1 MGRWSGPD
9 NTAVLRKGLPVVVP
23 AGLLGVG
30 ASFAVSP
37 NLAGAFGAA
46 LALLM
51 LAIAVS
57 DARHFLVP
65 NVLTAPAF
73 LLGLL
78 FEAAFSGEPLG
89 AAVALCVFRALAA
102 ALPFLALMV
111 LYQWLRGRP
120 GLGMGDV
127 KLAAVAG
134 AWLDWVT
141 IPWVIEAAALAALIA
156 YAVWRYLLHRPVT
169 ATTRLPFGLF
179 FAPAIWLG
187 WVAQTMLAAH

>member
-1 MGRWSGPD
+1 MGRWSGPAD
-9 NTAVLRKGLPVVVP
+9 AAALRRALPVAP
-23 AGLLGVG
+23 AGLLGV
-30 ASFAVSP
+30 AISFAVSP
-37 NLAGAFGAA
+37 NLEGAFGAA

-57 DARHFLVP
+57 DARRFLVP

-78 FEAAFSGEPLG
+78 FNVLFSADPIV
-89 AAVALCVFRALAA
+89 AAVTLCLLRALAA
-102 ALPFLALMV
+102 ALPFLALML

-141 IPWVIEAAALAALIA
+141 IAWVIEAAALAALIA
-156 YAVWRYLLHRPVT
+156 YAVWRYLLHRPVG

-187 WVAQTMLAAH
+187 WVIETMMTAH

>member
-1 MGRWSGPD
+1 MGRWSGPG
-9 NTAVLRKGLPVVVP
+9 NAAALGKALPVVAA

-30 ASFAVSP
+30 VSFAASP
-37 NLAGAFGAA
+37 NLAGGFGAV

-78 FEAAFSGEPLG
+78 FEVLFGGDPIVT
-89 AAVALCVFRALAA
+89 AVTVGLLRALAA
-102 ALPFLALMV
+102 ALPFLALML

-120 GLGMGDV
+120 GLGLGDV

-134 AWLDWVT
+134 AWLDWLT
-141 IPWVIEAAALAALIA
+141 IAVVIEAAAVAALIA
-156 YAVWRYLLHRPVT
+156 FVAWRYLLHRPVT

-187 WVAQTMLAAH
+187 WVAETIMAAH

>member
-1 MGRWSGPD
+1 MGRWSGPG
-9 NTAVLRKGLPVVVP
+9 NTAALGKALPVVAP

-30 ASFAVSP
+30 VSFAVSP

-78 FEAAFSGEPLG
+78 FEAVFGAEPI
-89 AAVALCVFRALAA
+89 AAAIAVCLLRALAA

-120 GLGMGDV
+120 GLGLGDV

-134 AWLDWVT
+134 AWLDWFT
-141 IPWVIEAAALAALIA
+141 IAMVIEAAALAALIT
-156 YAVWRYLLHRPVT
+156 YAVWRYLLRQPVT

-179 FAPAIWLG
+179 LAPAIWLG
-187 WVAQTMLAAH
+187 WIAQTIMAAH

>member
-9 NTAVLRKGLPVVVP
+9 NPAALRKGLLVVAP
-23 AGLLGVG
+23 AGLLGAGV
-30 ASFAVSP
+30 SVAVSP
-37 NLAGAFGAA
+37 NFQGAFGAA

-73 LLGLL
+73 LLGLT
-78 FEAAFSGEPLG
+78 FEAVFGGEPVG
-89 AAVALCVFRALAA
+89 AAITLCLLRALAA
-102 ALPFLALMV
+102 ALPFLALML

-134 AWLDWVT
+134 AWLDWLT
-141 IPWVIEAAALAALIA
+141 IVIVIEAAALAALTA
-156 YAVWRYLLHRPVT
+156 FAVWRYLLRRPVT

-187 WVAQTMLAAH
+187 WVAQTIMAAH

>member
-1 MGRWSGPD
+1 MGRWSGPGSA
-9 NTAVLRKGLPVVVP
+9 TALGRALPVVGP

-30 ASFAVSP
+30 VSVAVSP
-37 NLAGAFGAA
+37 NLQGAFGAA

-78 FEAAFSGEPLG
+78 FEALFGGEPMV
-89 AAVALCVFRALAA
+89 AAVTVCLLRAMAA
-102 ALPFLALMV
+102 ASPFLALML

-134 AWLDWVT
+134 AWLDWLT
-141 IPWVIEAAALAALIA
+141 IATVIEVAAVAALITFS
-156 YAVWRYLLHRPVT
+156 VWRYLLHRPVT
-169 ATTRLPFGLF
+169 STTRLPFGLF

-187 WVAQTMLAAH
+187 WLAETIMTAH

>member
-1 MGRWSGPD
+1 MGRWSGPG
-9 NTAVLRKGLPVVVP
+9 NAAALGKALPVVAL
-23 AGLLGVG
+23 AGLLGAGV
-30 ASFAVSP
+30 SFAVSP
-37 NLAGAFGAA
+37 NLEGAIGAV

-78 FEAAFSGEPLG
+78 FEMVFGAEPIAAAITVCL
-89 AAVALCVFRALAA
+89 LRALAA

-120 GLGMGDV
+120 GLGLGDV

-134 AWLDWVT
+134 AWLDWFT
-141 IPWVIEAAALAALIA
+141 IAAVIEAAALAALIT
-156 YAVWRYLLHRPVT
+156 YAAWRYLLRRPVT

-187 WVAQTMLAAH
+187 WIAQTIMAAR

>member
-1 MGRWSGPD
+1 MGRWSGPG
-9 NTAVLRKGLPVVVP
+9 NAAALGWSLPVIAS
-23 AGLLGVG
+23 AGLLGIGV
-30 ASFAVSP
+30 SFAVSP
-37 NLAGAFGAA
+37 NLQGAFGAA

-73 LLGLL
+73 LLGFL
-78 FEAAFSGEPLG
+78 FEALFGAEPLG
-89 AAVALCVFRALAA
+89 TAVTVCLLRALAA
-102 ALPFLALMV
+102 ALPFLALML

-134 AWLDWVT
+134 AWVDWFT
-141 IPWVIEAAALAALIA
+141 IAMVIEIAAVAALIA

-179 FAPAIWLG
+179 LAPAIWLG
-187 WVAQTMLAAH
+187 WVAQAVIAAH

>member
-9 NTAVLRKGLPVVVP
+9 NPAALSKIFPVVTP

-30 ASFAVSP
+30 VSFALSP
-37 NLAGAFGAA
+37 NFQGAFGAA

-73 LLGLL
+73 LLGLV
-78 FEAAFSGEPLG
+78 FETWFGAEPIVTAITVCL
-89 AAVALCVFRALAA
+89 LRALAA
-102 ALPFLALMV
+102 ALPFLALML

-134 AWLDWVT
+134 SWLDWVV
-141 IPWVIEAAALAALIA
+141 IAWVIEAAALAAIIT
-156 YAVWRYLLHRPVT
+156 YVVWRYLLHRPVT

-187 WVAQTMLAAH
+187 WVAQTIMAAH

>member
-1 MGRWSGPD
+1 MGRWSGPG
-9 NTAVLRKGLPVVVP
+9 NAAALGKAAPVIAP
-23 AGLLGVG
+23 AGLLGVCV
-30 ASFAVSP
+30 SFAVSP
-37 NLAGAFGAA
+37 NLGGAFGAV

-73 LLGLL
+73 LLGVLFELL
-78 FEAAFSGEPLG
+78 FRGEP
-89 AAVALCVFRALAA
+89 VATAITLCLLRALAA

-120 GLGMGDV
+120 GLGLGDV

-134 AWLDWVT
+134 AWLDWFT
-141 IPWVIEAAALAALIA
+141 IATVIEIAAVAALIT

-179 FAPAIWLG
+179 FAPAIWIG
-187 WVAQTMLAAH
+187 WLADTIMAAH

>member
-1 MGRWSGPD
+1 MG
-9 NTAVLRKGLPVVVP
+9 KIFPVIAP

-30 ASFAVSP
+30 VSFALSP

-73 LLGLL
+73 LLGLVFEVL
-78 FEAAFSGEPLG
+78 FGAEPFVSAITVCL
-89 AAVALCVFRALAA
+89 LRALAA
-102 ALPFLALMV
+102 ALPFLALML

-141 IPWVIEAAALAALIA
+141 IAWVIEAAALAAIIT

-169 ATTRLPFGLF
+169 PTTRLPFGLF

-187 WVAQTMLAAH
+187 WVAQTIIVSHWR

>member
-9 NTAVLRKGLPVVVP
+9 SAAALGKALPVVAP

-30 ASFAVSP
+30 VSFAVSP
-37 NLAGAFGAA
+37 NLAGAFGAV

-73 LLGLL
+73 LLGVL
-78 FEAAFSGEPLG
+78 FEVAFGAEPVG
-89 AAVALCVFRALAA
+89 AAITVCRLRALAA
-102 ALPFLALMV
+102 ALPFLALML

-120 GLGMGDV
+120 GLGLGDV

-134 AWLDWVT
+134 AWLDWLT
-141 IPWVIEAAALAALIA
+141 IAMMIEAAALAALIA
-156 YAVWRYLLHRPVT
+156 YVVWRYLLRRPVT

-187 WVAQTMLAAH
+187 WVAETIMAAH

>member
-1 MGRWSGPD
+1 M
-9 NTAVLRKGLPVVVP
+9 RKVLPVVAPVS
-23 AGLLGVG
+23 LLGIG
-30 ASFAVSP
+30 ISFAVSP
-37 NLAGAFGAA
+37 NLEGAFGAA

-65 NVLTAPAF
+65 NALTAPAF
-73 LLGLL
+73 LFGLAAAAL
-78 FEAAFSGEPLG
+78 FAAEPVV
-89 AAVALCVFRALAA
+89 AALTVCLLRALAA

-111 LYQWLRGRP
+111 LYQALRGRP

-141 IPWVIEAAALAALIA
+141 IALVIEVAAVAALIA
-156 YAVWRYLLHRPVT
+156 YGVWRYLLHRPVT
-169 ATTRLPFGLF
+169 AATRLPFGLF

-187 WVAQTMLAAH
+187 WVADRIMAVH

>member
-9 NTAVLRKGLPVVVP
+9 NPTALRKVLPVVAP

-30 ASFAVSP
+30 ISFAVSP
-37 NLAGAFGAA
+37 NLLGAFGAA

-73 LLGLL
+73 LLGLV
-78 FEAAFSGEPLG
+78 FEALFGGEPI
-89 AAVALCVFRALAA
+89 ASAITLCLLRALAA
-102 ALPFLALMV
+102 ALPFLALML

-134 AWLDWVT
+134 AWLDWVV
-141 IPWVIEAAALAALIA
+141 IAWVIEAAALAAIIT
-156 YAVWRYLLHRPVT
+156 YVVWRYLLHRPVT

-187 WVAQTMLAAH
+187 WVAQTIMASH

>member
-1 MGRWSGPD
+1 MGRWSGPG
-9 NTAVLRKGLPVVVP
+9 NTAALGKALPVVAP

-30 ASFAVSP
+30 VSFAVSP

-78 FEAAFSGEPLG
+78 FEAVFGAEPI
-89 AAVALCVFRALAA
+89 AAAIAVCLLRALAA

-120 GLGMGDV
+120 GLGLGDV

-134 AWLDWVT
+134 AWLDWFT
-141 IPWVIEAAALAALIA
+141 IAMVIEAAALAALIT
-156 YAVWRYLLHRPVT
+156 YAVWRYLLRRPVT

-179 FAPAIWLG
+179 LAPAIWLG
-187 WVAQTMLAAH
+187 WIAQTIMAAH

>member
-9 NTAVLRKGLPVVVP
+9 NPAALGKALPVV
-23 AGLLGVG
+23 AAASLLGIGV
-30 ASFAVSP
+30 SLAVSP
-37 NLAGAFGAA
+37 DFRGAFGAA

-73 LLGLL
+73 LLGLA
-78 FEAAFSGEPLG
+78 FEIMFGVEPFG
-89 AAVALCVFRALAA
+89 AAITVCLLRALAA
-102 ALPFLALMV
+102 ALPFLALMM

-134 AWLDWVT
+134 AWLDWFTVAM
-141 IPWVIEAAALAALIA
+141 VIEAAALAALIT
-156 YAVWRYLLHRPVT
+156 YAVWRYLLRRPVT

-187 WVAQTMLAAH
+187 WVAETLMAAH

>member
-1 MGRWSGPD
+1 MGRWSGPG
-9 NTAVLRKGLPVVVP
+9 NAAALGKALLVFTP

-30 ASFAVSP
+30 VSFTVSP
-37 NLAGAFGAA
+37 NLEGAFGAA

-73 LLGLL
+73 LVGLV
-78 FEAAFSGEPLG
+78 FEALFGGEPI
-89 AAVALCVFRALAA
+89 AAAITVCLLRALAA
-102 ALPFLALMV
+102 ALPFLALML

-134 AWLDWVT
+134 AWLDWFT
-141 IPWVIEAAALAALIA
+141 IAMVIEVAAIAALIA

-187 WVAQTMLAAH
+187 WIAQTIMAAH

>member
-1 MGRWSGPD
+1 MGRWSGRG
-9 NTAVLRKGLPVVVP
+9 NAAALGKALPVVAP
-23 AGLLGVG
+23 AGLLGIG

-37 NLAGAFGAA
+37 NLQGAFGAA

-73 LLGLL
+73 LLGLCFTVL
-78 FEAAFSGEPLG
+78 FGGEPIV
-89 AAVALCVFRALAA
+89 AAITVCLLRAMAA

-134 AWLDWVT
+134 AWLDWFT
-141 IPWVIEAAALAALIA
+141 IAMVIEVAALAALIT

-169 ATTRLPFGLF
+169 TTTRLPFGLF

-187 WVAQTMLAAH
+187 WVADAIMAAH

>member
-1 MGRWSGPD
+1 M
-9 NTAVLRKGLPVVVP
+9 RKVLPVAVP
-23 AGLLGVG
+23 AGLLGIGV
-30 ASFAVSP
+30 SFAISA
-37 NLAGAFGAA
+37 NLEGAFGAV

-73 LLGLL
+73 LLGLVFAAL
-78 FEAAFSGEPLG
+78 FDATPVVAALT
-89 AAVALCVFRALAA
+89 VCLLRALVA

-111 LYQWLRGRP
+111 VYQALRGRP
-120 GLGMGDV
+120 GLGLGDV

-134 AWLDWVT
+134 AWLDWFT
-141 IPWVIEAAALAALIA
+141 IAWAIEAAAVAALVA
-156 YAVWRYLLHRPVT
+156 FAVWRYILHRPVT
-169 ATTRLPFGLF
+169 AATRLPFGLF

-187 WVAQTMLAAH
+187 WIADRIAAAH

>member
-1 MGRWSGPD
+1 MGK
-9 NTAVLRKGLPVVVP
+9 ALPVVAL

-30 ASFAVSP
+30 ISVAVSP
-37 NLAGAFGAA
+37 NLEGAFGAA

-73 LLGLL
+73 LVGLCFAAL
-78 FEAAFSGEPLG
+78 FGGEPIG
-89 AAVALCVFRALAA
+89 AAITVCLLRALGA
-102 ALPFLALMV
+102 ALPFLALML

-120 GLGMGDV
+120 GLGLGDV

-134 AWLDWVT
+134 AWLDWLT
-141 IPWVIEAAALAALIA
+141 LAMVIEAAAVAALIT
-156 YAVWRYLLHRPVT
+156 YALWRYLLRRPVT
-169 ATTRLPFGLF
+169 AATRLPFGLF

-187 WVAQTMLAAH
+187 WVAETMMAAH